1 MRRLKSL
8 RKSLS
13 MIVQTTAQNL
23 SEADM
28 YSALLKKDS
37 TYDGIFYAAIKT
49 TGIFCRPSCTAR
61 KPLAQNVLYFS
72 SVQDC
77 LSAGYR
83 ACKRCRP
90 MEISGAMP
98 EWLSTLL
105 ETLDNDPLRR
115 WTNGEIKQMGSEP
128 ARLNRW
134 FENNHGIT
142 FQKYLRLRRLTHALH
157 QLSIGEDLTQVALN
171 AGYQSLSGFRDGFQK
186 AFGITAGAT
195 KSEHHPILFNRIL
208 TPLGPMV
215 IGADENQLLLLE
227 FADRRM
233 LQTQLQRLSKRM
245 GVAIVPGECE
255 MMERTAEQI
264 EEYFQ
269 RRRENFNL
277 PIGLIGTE
285 FQKAVWSSL
294 LKIPFGQR
302 TSYEKI
308 AAAVGVKGASRAVG
322 TANGDN
328 RIAIVI
334 PCHRVVRADGT
345 LSGYGGS
352 VWRKD
357 WLLRH
362 EGKSTAGV

>member
-1 MRRLKSL
+1 
-8 RKSLS
+8 
-13 MIVQTTAQNL
+13 MILQPTTRHL
-23 SEADM
+23 TEAVM
-28 YSALLKKDS
+28 YSALTKKDS
-37 TYDGIFYAAIKT
+37 SYDGIFFAAIKT
-49 TGIFCRPSCTAR
+49 TGIFCRPSCSAK

-90 MEISGAMP
+90 MEVAGAMP
-98 EWLSTLL
+98 DWLSRLI
-105 ETLDNDPLRR
+105 EVLDNDPFRR
-115 WTNGEIKQMGSEP
+115 WTNREIKELGSEP

-134 FENNHGIT
+134 FETNHGIT
-142 FQKYLRLRRLTHALH
+142 FQKFLRLRRLTHALH
-157 QLSIGEDLTQVALN
+157 QLSLGEDLTQVALN
-171 AGYQSLSGFRDGFQK
+171 SGYQSLSGFREGFQN
-186 AFGITAGAT
+186 AFGITAGAVST
-195 KSEHHPILFNRIL
+195 EHQPILINRIL
-208 TPLGPMV
+208 SPLGPMV
-215 IGADENQLLLLE
+215 IGADNDQLLMLE

-233 LQTQLQRLSKRM
+233 LQTQLQRLSKRK
-245 GVAIVPGECE
+245 GVAIVPGECKL
-255 MMERTAEQI
+255 MERATKEI
-264 EEYFQ
+264 EDYFYG
-269 RRRENFNL
+269 RREQFSL
-277 PIGLIGTE
+277 RIGLVGTE
-285 FQKAVWSSL
+285 FQKAVWAEL

-308 AAAVGVKGASRAVG
+308 ASAVGVPGASRAVG

-328 RIAIVI
+328 RIAIII

-362 EGKSTAGV
+362 ERSQ